1 MKRTYLFST
10 IILISLFI
18 VGSSFSPRSSG
29 NLVEDVLIQTNRFRT
44 SHGRSKLT
52 INHDLNKIA
61 QKHSADMANDRVDFG
76 HNGFAERNAQAKRVI
91 SNLHNFAENVA
102 YGPKSGK
109 EVVNMWSTSP
119 GHRKNMLGNFKYIGI
134 GIAKDRQ
141 GRNYYTQVF
150 CD

>member
-1 MKRTYLFST
+1 MKRNHLSIT
-10 IILISLFI
+10 IILMFLFI
-18 VGSSFSPRSSG
+18 LGSSFAPRSNG
-29 NLVEDVLIQTNRFRT
+29 NLAEDVLIQTNRFRI
-44 SHGRSKLT
+44 SHGLSELI
-52 INHDLNKIA
+52 INKELNKIA
-61 QKHSADMANDRVDFG
+61 QKHSVDMANDRVDFG
-76 HNGFAERNAQAKRVI
+76 HNGFAERNAEAKRVI
-91 SNLHNFAENVA
+91 RSLHNFAENVA

-119 GHRKNMLGNFKYIGI
+119 GHRKNMLGHYKYIGI